1 MRTNRK
7 TYKWTYGLAVFAL
20 ALTTMSGLN
29 LGPTASADGGSD
41 LGTSPFDFADAV
53 YRSHGIVPENIVLR
67 VGDASRTGDFV
78 IDNTNTDPNRRN
90 IRTIETTPGTTGSS
104 GLTYAN
110 IFGVLNSTSFERNA
124 AGQLTS
130 RGQQA
135 FDTAERFRVFIFPKA
150 SNGSVLDPF
159 LPNKRQ
165 DNVFDT
171 RDGYFSNDPL
181 GLWVA
186 VWVVYTPKAFTSAG
200 RKELDPIA
208 ATNGRDLD
216 GTPILT
222 SPSQLDNLAAKGS
235 HRAAHAPRGRR
246 RLPLGHLPDPRR
258 PARRL
263 HPPRRLH
270 PRREAE
276 QRHARLPGAR
286 QQLRLPPAVGRLV
299 RLSRDTARPRPSQT
313 ARAGGVGAARG
324 QPLRSFR

>member
-1 MRTNRK
+1 MRTSTSRARR
-7 TYKWTYGLAVFAL
+7 TLRLAVFAASLMSAAAL
-20 ALTTMSGLN
+20 AFGTTGL
-29 LGPTASADGGSD
+29 ADGGSI
-41 LGTSPFDFADAV
+41 GQSPFDFSDAA
-53 YRSHGIVPENIVLR
+53 YRARGVVPENIVLR

-78 IDNTNTDPNRRN
+78 IDNSNTDPNRRN
-90 IRTIETTPGTTGSS
+90 VRVIETTPGTTGSS

-110 IFGVLNSTSFERNA
+110 IMGVLNSSGFERNA
-124 AGQLTS
+124 SGQLTS
-130 RGQQA
+130 RGAQA

-186 VWVVYTPKAFTSAG
+186 VWVVYTPKAFTASG

-222 SPSQLDNLAAKGS
+222 SPSQLDGLASKGLIEF
-235 HRAAHAPRGRR
+235 RTRPVDDPVFRWVIC
-246 RLPLGHLPDPRR
+246 PIPEDPRDGYIR
-258 PARRL
+258 PDAF
-263 HPPRRLH
+263 
-270 PRREAE
+270 
-276 QRHARLPGAR
+276 
-286 QQLRLPPAVGRLV
+286 LRDVTRSGDVPVFPALRNNFRCLK
-299 RLSRDTARPRPSQT
+299 QT
-313 ARAGGVGAARG
+313 GDWCD
-324 QPLRSFR
+324 

>member
-7 TYKWTYGLAVFAL
+7 NWKWTFGLAVLAL
-20 ALTTMSGLN
+20 ALTATTGLN
-29 LGPTASADGGSD
+29 FAPRAAAESGSSD
-41 LGTSPFDFADAV
+41 LGTSPFDFTDAV
-53 YRSHGIVPENIVLR
+53 YRSQGVVPENIVLR
-67 VGDASRTGDFV
+67 VGDASRAGDFV
-78 IDNTNTDPNRRN
+78 IDNTNTDPRRRN
-90 IRTIETTPGTTGSS
+90 VRTIESTPGTTGSS

-110 IFGVLNSTSFERNA
+110 IFGVLNSAGFERNA

-130 RGQQA
+130 RGAQS

-150 SNGSVLDPF
+150 SNGSILDPF

-186 VWVVYTPKAFTSAG
+186 VWVVYTPKAFTSSG

-222 SPSQLDNLAAKGS
+222 SPSQIDNLASKGFIEL
-235 HRAAHAPRGRR
+235 RTRPVDDPVFRWVIC
-246 RLPLGHLPDPRR
+246 PIPEDPRDGFIR
-258 PARRL
+258 PDAFIRDVIR
-263 HPPRRLH
+263 PDNRPVF
-270 PRREAE
+270 
-276 QRHARLPGAR
+276 
-286 QQLRLPPAVGRLV
+286 PALGNNFRCL
-299 RLSRDTARPRPSQT
+299 RDT
-313 ARAGGVGAARG
+313 GDWCD
-324 QPLRSFR
+324 